1 MGGLA
6 SPVHRSARLDEGLY
20 AELEP
25 YAFARDYY
33 NEAYRAVELSRFASA
48 VRRMP
53 VSKRAAAARA
63 FYKDYSP
70 SIDRRIAE
78 RMLGQYLEN
87 VPQEFRPEAFV
98 RTVDSLGGVREF
110 VDDLFGNSLFTAPE
124 RFERMTAGDSAT
136 AQAAIEADPAF
147 GWPMPSTR
155 CTGIVY
161 SVVTAI

>member
-1 MGGLA
+1 MKA
-6 SPVHRSARLDEGLY
+6 LY

-87 VPQEFRPEAFV
+87 VPQEFRP
-98 RTVDSLGGVREF
+98 
-110 VDDLFGNSLFTAPE
+110 
-124 RFERMTAGDSAT
+124 
-136 AQAAIEADPAF
+136 
-147 GWPMPSTR
+147 
-155 CTGIVY
+155 
-161 SVVTAI
+161 

>member
-1 MGGLA
+1 MKA
-6 SPVHRSARLDEGLY
+6 LY

-33 NEAYRAVELSRFASA
+33 NEAYRPSSSRVFASA

-98 RTVDSLGGVREF
+98 RTVDSLEAC
-110 VDDLFGNSLFTAPE
+110 GNSSTTCSGTAFLLHPS
-124 RFERMTAGDSAT
+124 DSS
-136 AQAAIEADPAF
+136 
-147 GWPMPSTR
+147 G
-155 CTGIVY
+155 
-161 SVVTAI
+161 